1 MCTSFLWLWAG
12 PPGTVGPLGAKA
24 LRGAGGPSGGRAA
37 APEVFEPSGKAGAL
51 RELKALRAPGRA
63 AANWKALRRRA
74 GLPPSRYMT
83 FYFTI
88 LCGFLCEKPVIGKE
102 RAVTRKPL
110 ASRTGPRRHGRG
122 SSPPAIPF
130 SFVRGH
136 HVPRASGPSAVRT
149 WCFTPSNPLF
159 LRRRAPRLSGP
170 AGSGEPGR
178 GASLPASPYSF
189 VRGHH
194 VPRAQRPSALKTKAE
209 EIPAREFPF
218 HARSAGISLFSPR
231 TEPARCRPNRKAL
244 PA

>member
-1 MCTSFLWLWAG
+1 
-12 PPGTVGPLGAKA
+12 
-24 LRGAGGPSGGRAA
+24 
-37 APEVFEPSGKAGAL
+37 
-51 RELKALRAPGRA
+51 
-63 AANWKALRRRA
+63 
-74 GLPPSRYMT
+74 MT

-122 SSPPAIPF
+122 ASPPAIPF

-136 HVPRASGPSAVRT
+136 HVLEHSSRSRRADVVLHRPLALIPSSPGTTSLRPSGPPAMRT

-170 AGSGEPGR
+170 AGLRRAGR

-194 VPRAQRPSALKTKAE
+194 VLEHSSRSRRADVVLHRPLALIPSSPGTTSLRPSGP
-209 EIPAREFPF
+209 PAMRTWCFTPSNPLF
-218 HARSAGISLFSPR
+218 LRRRAPRLSGPAGLR
-231 TEPARCRPNRKAL
+231 R
-244 PA
+244 

>member
-1 MCTSFLWLWAG
+1 
-12 PPGTVGPLGAKA
+12 
-24 LRGAGGPSGGRAA
+24 
-37 APEVFEPSGKAGAL
+37 
-51 RELKALRAPGRA
+51 
-63 AANWKALRRRA
+63 
-74 GLPPSRYMT
+74 MT

-122 SSPPAIPF
+122 ASLPASPC

-136 HVPRASGPSAVRT
+136 HVSRAQRVLGNADVVLHSPLALIPSSTSTTSLGPSGPPAMRT
-149 WCFTPSNPLF
+149 WCFTPRNPLFLRPRAPRPSGPAGLRQCGRGASPPAIPCSFVRGHHVFEHSSRSRRADVVLHRPLALIPSSPGTTSLGPSGPPAMRTWCFTARNPLF

-170 AGSGEPGR
+170 AGLRRAGR

-194 VPRAQRPSALKTKAE
+194 VLETQRAFGAKD
-209 EIPAREFPF
+209 
-218 HARSAGISLFSPR
+218 
-231 TEPARCRPNRKAL
+231 
-244 PA
+244 

>member
-1 MCTSFLWLWAG
+1 
-12 PPGTVGPLGAKA
+12 
-24 LRGAGGPSGGRAA
+24 
-37 APEVFEPSGKAGAL
+37 
-51 RELKALRAPGRA
+51 
-63 AANWKALRRRA
+63 
-74 GLPPSRYMT
+74 MT

-122 SSPPAIPF
+122 ASLPASPY

-136 HVPRASGPSAVRT
+136 HVLEHSSRSRRADVVLHRPLALIPSSPGTTSLGPSGPSAVRT

-170 AGSGEPGR
+170 AGLRRAGR

-194 VPRAQRPSALKTKAE
+194 VLETQRAFGSADVVLHSQQSLIPSSPGTTSLGPSGPPASRTWCFTPR
-209 EIPAREFPF
+209 
-218 HARSAGISLFSPR
+218 
-231 TEPARCRPNRKAL
+231 
-244 PA
+244 

>member
-1 MCTSFLWLWAG
+1 
-12 PPGTVGPLGAKA
+12 
-24 LRGAGGPSGGRAA
+24 
-37 APEVFEPSGKAGAL
+37 
-51 RELKALRAPGRA
+51 
-63 AANWKALRRRA
+63 
-74 GLPPSRYMT
+74 MT

-122 SSPPAIPF
+122 ASLPAIPY

-136 HVPRASGPSAVRT
+136 HVLEHSSRSRRADVVLHRPLALIPSSPGTTSLGPSGPSAVRT

-170 AGSGEPGR
+170 AGLRRAGR

-194 VPRAQRPSALKTKAE
+194 VLETQRAFGSADVVLHSPLALIPSSGGTTSSRPSG
-209 EIPAREFPF
+209 P
-218 HARSAGISLFSPR
+218 SAVRTWCFTPR
-231 TEPARCRPNRKAL
+231 
-244 PA
+244 

>member
-24 LRGAGGPSGGRAA
+24 LRGAGGPFGG
-37 APEVFEPSGKAGAL
+37 AGL
-51 RELKALRAPGRA
+51 PPNWKALRAPGRA
-63 AANWKALRRRA
+63 TAKLEGPSGAGQGCRQIGRPFGRRA

-110 ASRTGPRRHGRG
+110 ASRTGPLRHGRG
-122 SSPPAIPF
+122 ASLPASPC

-136 HVPRASGPSAVRT
+136 HVLEHSSRSRRADVVLHRPLALIPSSPGTTSLGPSGPSAVRT

-159 LRRRAPRLSGP
+159 LRRRAPR
-170 AGSGEPGR
+170 
-178 GASLPASPYSF
+178 
-189 VRGHH
+189 
-194 VPRAQRPSALKTKAE
+194 PRAQ
-209 EIPAREFPF
+209 
-218 HARSAGISLFSPR
+218 
-231 TEPARCRPNRKAL
+231 
-244 PA
+244 